1 MPFPIVKRKSNI
13 AATTFDRSAYVKELI
28 LALALGIGG
37 FSLYTVL
44 FLWALELGEPDEHD
58 RYLNEISGWCAE
70 YMPDAKAG
78 ECFDKTGY

>member
-1 MPFPIVKRKSNI
+1 MPLRIVKRNI
-13 AATTFDRSAYVKELI
+13 AAATFDLRAYVKELI

-37 FSLYTVL
+37 FSLYTVA

-58 RYLNEISGWCAE
+58 RYLDEISGWCAE

>member
-1 MPFPIVKRKSNI
+1 MPFPIVKKSNI
-13 AATTFDRSAYVKELI
+13 AAATFDVRAYVKELI
-28 LALALGIGG
+28 LAFALGISG
-37 FSLYTVL
+37 FSLYTVV

-58 RYLNEISGWCAE
+58 RYLYEISGWCAE